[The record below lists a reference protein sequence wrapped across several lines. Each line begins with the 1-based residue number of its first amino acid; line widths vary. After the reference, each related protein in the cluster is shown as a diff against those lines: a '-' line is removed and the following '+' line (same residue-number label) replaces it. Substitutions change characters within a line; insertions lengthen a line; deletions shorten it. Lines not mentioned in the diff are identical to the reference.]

1 MARSALRAPSHAA
14 AGVTTAIATPS
25 ALARARRAASGSVA
39 LAVLLLP
46 ACPSLA
52 QRADDNAVRAADDAF
67 GTSVGN
73 ENIGLYSPY
82 EVRGFSAVDAG
93 NVRLDGLYFDQQVN
107 PSNHLAPSSAM
118 RVGIS
123 AQGYP
128 LPAPTGIVDY
138 ELARAGKERVV
149 STVLSYGP
157 YGGSSAEVGLQLPLD
172 GERLGVAAGATYSS
186 DVSEFDIRERFWAV
200 AATLRW
206 RPVEGVE
213 VLPFYSRTVNA
224 DTEAQP
230 LTFMGGAYLPPK
242 FERGEFYGQPWA
254 DGEGIGQN
262 YGAIANFALGSAW
275 TLKAG
280 VFRSEF
286 EQPHGY
292 ADLFLDTAP
301 DGAADRFMVA
311 DVDSRFASTSGEAR
325 LTTTFD
331 EDDRRHTFHFA
342 ARGRNQ
348 TRRYGGED
356 VVPLGRARV
365 GEYAPVPTPAF
376 TFGPKTRD
384 EVRQFTGAVAY
395 QGRWGALWEYG
406 AGLQKTDYLK
416 EVVEPD
422 GTRQEGEDDPWL
434 YNASAAFRATER
446 IAFYASYATG
456 LEEGGVAPDNAVNRD
471 AAAPAIRTKQWD
483 AGMRWTLH
491 EGLALIAGVFDVR
504 KPYYSLDRNS
514 VFRELGE
521 QRHRGLEMSITG
533 QVVPGLN
540 VVAGTVRM
548 EPRVSGEEV
557 DAGLIGEVPVGQ
569 VERLTIASADWQ
581 LPWVPKLSLDVTMVS
596 VGERMASTD
605 NRLATPARTTFD
617 LGARYRFRIG
627 RAAATL
633 RGRVGNVTDHYGWRT
648 NASGVITH
656 NAQRSYSVN
665 LAADF

>member
-1 MARSALRAPSHAA
+1 MPHPAVRLWSIAPPRITVA
-14 AGVTTAIATPS
+14 VATRT
-25 ALARARRAASGSVA
+25 ALARARAAAPVA
-39 LAVLLLP
+39 LAVAGLLLAAHP
-46 ACPSLA
+46 ALA

-73 ENIGLYSPY
+73 ENIGLYNPF

-107 PSNHLAPSSAM
+107 LSNHLAPSSAM

-138 ELARAGKERVV
+138 ELARAGKERIA

-157 YGGSSAEVGLQLPLD
+157 FGGSAAEVDLQLPLA
-172 GERLGVAAGATYSS
+172 GERLGLAAGATYSS
-186 DVSEFDIRERFWAV
+186 DVSEYAIRQRFWAV

-213 VLPFYSRTVNA
+213 VLPFYSRTVNG

-230 LTFMGGAYLPPK
+230 LIFMGGAYLPPK
-242 FERGEFYGQPWA
+242 FERGEFFAQPWA
-254 DGEGIGQN
+254 DNEGVGQN
-262 YGAIANFALGSAW
+262 YGAVANVALGRAW
-275 TLKAG
+275 ALKAG

-286 EQPHGY
+286 DQPHGY
-292 ADLFLDTAP
+292 ADLFLDTSP
-301 DGAADRFMVA
+301 DGVADRYIVA
-311 DVDSRFASTSGEAR
+311 DADSRFASTSGEAR
-325 LTTTFD
+325 LSTSFD
-331 EDDRRHTFHFA
+331 EGDRRHTFHLA
-342 ARGRNQ
+342 ARGRDQ
-348 TRRYGGED
+348 TRRYGGND
-356 VVPLGRARV
+356 VVALGRARV
-365 GEYAPVPTPAF
+365 GEPAPVPEPTF
-376 TFGPKTRD
+376 TYGPKTRD
-384 EVRQFTGAVAY
+384 EVRQVTGAVAY
-395 QGRWGALWEYG
+395 QGRWGTQWEYG
-406 AGLQKTDYLK
+406 AGLQKTDYRK

-422 GTRQEGEDDPWL
+422 GARQAGEDDPWL

-483 AGMRWTLH
+483 AGLRWTLH
-491 EGLALIAGVFDVR
+491 DGLALIAGVFDVR
-504 KPYYSLDRNS
+504 KPYYSLDRSS

-548 EPRVSGEEV
+548 QPRVSGEEV

-569 VERLTIASADWQ
+569 VERLTIASADWR

-617 LGARYRFRIG
+617 VGARYRFTIG

-648 NASGVITH
+648 NAAGVITH

>member
-1 MARSALRAPSHAA
+1 MR
-14 AGVTTAIATPS
+14 TPS
-25 ALARARRAASGSVA
+25 AAL

-46 ACPSLA
+46 SVAGA
-52 QRADDNAVRAADDAF
+52 QRADDNAVRAAADAF
-67 GTSVGN
+67 GTSVGT
-73 ENIGLYSPY
+73 ENIGLYNPF

-93 NVRLDGLYFDQQVN
+93 NVRIDGLYFDQQVN
-107 PSNHLAPSSAM
+107 LSNHLAPRSAM

-138 ELARAGKERVV
+138 ELVRAGKERVV

-157 YGGSSAEVGLQLPLD
+157 FDGSAAELDVQLPLA
-172 GERLGVAAGATYSS
+172 GERLGLAAGGTFESGVGEY
-186 DVSEFDIRERFWAV
+186 DIRERFWAV

-206 RPVEGVE
+206 RPGEDVE
-213 VLPFYSRTVNA
+213 VLPFYSRTVNR

-230 LTFMGGAYLPPK
+230 LIFMGGAFLPPK
-242 FERGEFYGQPWA
+242 FERGEFFGQQWA
-254 DGEGIGQN
+254 DNEGVGQN
-262 YGAIANFALGSAW
+262 YGAVANAALGGAW

-280 VFRSEF
+280 LFRSEF

-292 ADLFLDTAP
+292 ADLFLDTTP
-301 DGAADRFMVA
+301 DGAADRFIVA

-325 LTTTFD
+325 LSNTFD
-331 EDDRRHTFHFA
+331 EGERRHTVHLI
-342 ARGRNQ
+342 ARGREQ

-356 VVPLGRARV
+356 VVALGRARV
-365 GEYAPVPTPAF
+365 GVYAPVPRPDF
-376 TFGPKTRD
+376 TFGAKTRD
-384 EVRQFTGAVAY
+384 EVRQFTAALAY
-395 QGRWGALWEYG
+395 QGRWGKRWEYG
-406 AGLQKTDYLK
+406 AGLQKTDYRK

-422 GTRQEGEDDPWL
+422 GTRQQGEDDPWL

-446 IAFYASYATG
+446 VAFYASYATG

-483 AGMRWTLH
+483 AGLRVALRD
-491 EGLALIAGVFDVR
+491 ELALIAGVFDVR
-504 KPYYSLDRNS
+504 KPYYSLDRAS

-521 QRHRGLEMSITG
+521 QRHRGIEMSVTG
-533 QVVPGLN
+533 QVAPGLN

-548 EPRVSGEEV
+548 QPRVSGEEV

-581 LPWVPKLSLDVTMVS
+581 LPWAPQLSLDVTVLS
-596 VGERMASTD
+596 VGERMASID

-633 RGRVGNVTDHYGWRT
+633 RGRIGNVTDHYGWRT

-656 NAQRSYSVN
+656 NAQRSYSVT
-665 LAADF
+665 LAADL